1 MKKSDRRSIH
11 DLFHD
16 HYSGTGSAASWIEYI
31 DRGARVML
39 DRTTIVPNLQR
50 AKILLDVLDVLQTGD
65 HHDNELELQRVF
77 DVFSLLTD
85 CFEPIADDVL
95 IISAL
100 EIHAK
105 AELLRKGYVIHEIRQ
120 PSRLRKQQKEKPVH
134 VRTVR
139 AAIRKGEQVVFN
151 QGTLGIGLLLIDK
164 YLKHYPVPP
173 TAVAALAEVRRRR
186 NFVHFP
192 DPYGYGVDRGLLQL
206 VQHLHTVIPPIKIRR
221 RRSPRR
227 RGA

>member
-1 MKKSDRRSIH
+1 MKKSDRSIH
-11 DLFHD
+11 DLFND
-16 HYSGTGSAASWIEYI
+16 HYSGSASATSWIEYI

-39 DRTTIVPNLQR
+39 ERTTIVPNLQR
-50 AKILLDVLDVLQTGD
+50 AKVLLDVLDVFWTGD
-65 HHDNELELQRVF
+65 HLNNELERQRVF

-105 AELLRKGYVIHEIRQ
+105 AELLRKGYVIHEIRH
-120 PSRLRKQQKEKPVH
+120 PSRLRKQQNNTPVH

-139 AAIRKGEQVVFN
+139 AALRKGEQVVFN
-151 QGTLGIGLLLIDK
+151 QGTIGISLLLLDK

-173 TAVAALAEVRRRR
+173 AAVTALAEVRRRR

-192 DPYGYGVDRGLLQL
+192 DPYTYGVDRSLLEL
-206 VQHLHTVIPPIKIRR
+206 VQHLHNVIPPIKIRTR
-221 RRSPRR
+221 RRPQR